1 MLYLILCTLLAI
13 PYVKWLRRRAA
24 CPPSRHGSKP
34 MISHDPAPRS
44 IPDTAPSA
52 PVKPDEGTLQTRAR
66 TALAVE
72 RTFFAAERTLMAW
85 LRTSLSM
92 ISFGFTLAKFFEY
105 VQGQRGE
112 AIVGRFGATW
122 SPRIVGT
129 AMVVVGTLALLAAV
143 VQHGR
148 RVKALRHAGLA
159 PQWNLAYWI
168 AICIAALGAFAL
180 GSLVLD

>member
-1 MLYLILCTLLAI
+1 MTMHRDEDSALLRGLDAD
-13 PYVKWLRRRAA
+13 
-24 CPPSRHGSKP
+24 S
-34 MISHDPAPRS
+34 
-44 IPDTAPSA
+44 
-52 PVKPDEGTLQTRAR
+52 PVKPDEGTLQTRMR

-105 VQGQRGE
+105 VASQRG
-112 AIVGRFGATW
+112 APITGRFGGTW
-122 SPRIVGT
+122 SPKMVGS
-129 AMVVVGTLALLAAV
+129 AMVVIGTIAMVAAV
-143 VQHGR
+143 VQHAR
-148 RVKALRHAGLA
+148 RIKALRREGLA

-168 AICIAALGAFAL
+168 AIAVAALGVFAL

>member
-1 MLYLILCTLLAI
+1 MT
-13 PYVKWLRRRAA
+13 
-24 CPPSRHGSKP
+24 
-34 MISHDPAPRS
+34 SHDREPHTIVPNTDPA
-44 IPDTAPSA
+44 A

-72 RTFFAAERTLMAW
+72 RTFLAAERTLMAW

-105 VQGQRGE
+105 VQGQRGS

-122 SPRIVGT
+122 SPRTVGT
-129 AMVVVGTLALLAAV
+129 AMVVIGTVALLVAV
-143 VQHGR
+143 FQHGR
-148 RVKALRHAGLA
+148 RVTALRRQGLA
-159 PQWNLAYWI
+159 PQWNLAWWV
-168 AICIAALGAFAL
+168 AISVAALGAFAL